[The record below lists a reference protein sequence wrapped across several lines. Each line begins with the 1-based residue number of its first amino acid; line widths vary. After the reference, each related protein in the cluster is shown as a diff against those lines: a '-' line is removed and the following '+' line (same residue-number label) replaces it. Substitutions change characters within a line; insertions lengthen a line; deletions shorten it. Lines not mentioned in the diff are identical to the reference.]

1 MAKKINYICSKCRGR
16 KFVATATVT
25 QDWQVDAHG
34 NFISQISACNEVV
47 ASPDTDNIWS
57 CPFCGGEGI
66 SLEEFSEIHDQEDMV
81 FEISRDKGFHLNE
94 EEISQM
100 FYLAIWTSS
109 GPAEEDGFLC
119 LGYSIYDADK
129 ELLDGGF
136 YEYPE
141 SKESETVAD
150 FLGDVLDFAFDE
162 EDFIKNE
169 IVKAGKNSSILV
181 SDLDRWEDFDD

>member
-1 MAKKINYICSKCRGR
+1 
-16 KFVATATVT
+16 
-25 QDWQVDAHG
+25 
-34 NFISQISACNEVV
+34 
-47 ASPDTDNIWS
+47 
-57 CPFCGGEGI
+57 
-66 SLEEFSEIHDQEDMV
+66 
-81 FEISRDKGFHLNE
+81 
-94 EEISQM
+94 M
-100 FYLAIWTSS
+100 FNLAIWTSS
-109 GPAEEDGFLC
+109 EVAEEDGFQC
-119 LGYSIYDADK
+119 LGYSLYDEDR

-169 IVKAGKNSSILV
+169 IVKAGKNSSILI

>member
-1 MAKKINYICSKCRGR
+1 MAKKINYICPKCGGR
-16 KFVATATVT
+16 KFITTATVT
-25 QDWQVDAHG
+25 QDWLVDAHG
-34 NFISQISACNEVV
+34 SFINQVTACNDIV

-57 CPFCGGEGI
+57 CPFCGEEGI
-66 SLEEFSEIHDQEDMV
+66 SLEKFSETHDPEDMV
-81 FEISRDKGFHLNE
+81 FEIFNDKRFRLNG

-109 GPAEEDGFLC
+109 EIAEEDGFQC
-119 LGYSIYDADK
+119 LGYSLYDEDR

-181 SDLDRWEDFDD
+181 SDLDRLEDFDD

>member
-1 MAKKINYICSKCRGR
+1 MVSNS
-16 KFVATATVT
+16 KFVSVKAPQLGDYWRRIHDETICI
-25 QDWQVDAHG
+25 QL
-34 NFISQISACNEVV
+34 C
-47 ASPDTDNIWS
+47 
-57 CPFCGGEGI
+57 CPFCGEEGI
-66 SLEEFSEIHDQEDMV
+66 SLEKFSETHDLEDMI
-81 FEISRDKGFHLNE
+81 FEIFNDKRFRLNG

-100 FYLAIWTSS
+100 FNLAIWTSS
-109 GPAEEDGFLC
+109 EVAEEDGFQC
-119 LGYSIYDADK
+119 LGYSLYDEDR

-169 IVKAGKNSSILV
+169 IVKAGKNSSILI